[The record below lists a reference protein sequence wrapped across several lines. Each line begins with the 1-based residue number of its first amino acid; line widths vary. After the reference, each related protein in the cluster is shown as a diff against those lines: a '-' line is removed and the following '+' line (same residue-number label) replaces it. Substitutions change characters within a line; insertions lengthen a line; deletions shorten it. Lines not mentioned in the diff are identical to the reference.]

1 MTAPY
6 IRGQHR
12 ADGAP
17 AAAQNGL
24 IHCGKEY
31 QLEENSDKRS
41 PLVVLIRQA
50 WSCRTRSHRGF
61 LEVNMEDI
69 ILDYF

>member
-24 IHCGKEY
+24 IYRGKEY

-41 PLVVLIRQA
+41 SLVVLIRQE

-61 LEVNMEDI
+61 VEVNMEDL